1 MSRALIAILRGL
13 DPARAVE
20 TASAIV
26 AAGITRIEVPLN
38 SPAPLRSIAALQDA
52 LGARARIGAGTV
64 LRTEDVRA
72 VADTGATFIVS
83 PNCDRAVIART
94 KAMGLDSYPGVFTPS
109 ECFAALDAGAD
120 ALKIFPAGLMG
131 RDGVRAIRAVLPPG
145 IRIYAV
151 GGVGPRDF
159 VDWRAAGVDGFGLG
173 SALFQPSW
181 EIARVAEQARAA
193 VAAFDASEGVL
204 SA

>member
-38 SPAPLRSIAALQDA
+38 SPAPLCSIAALQDA

-151 GGVGPRDF
+151 GGVGPGDF